1 MLSFRL
7 FCLSIVILD
16 IKRRPEWGAT
26 RVVWCAMETAR
37 QIAVAGLVMTGCYS
51 KPKPKEVS
59 EETKLTRAKNRIE
72 EYGNELAV
80 LQQQRFDLRREA
92 GNAARRF
99 RDTNDPASRE
109 EMNRKLAQDGEKLRE
124 ITAVTTHRRELQME
138 LEKTRLGYIRQT
150 DTDIMFDLQGI
161 QAHKTISE
169 TEAEEA
175 RIKFLISTSK
185 VDDKEL
191 ENLRIQ
197 REELERQQQAKT
209 QTFDMESY
217 VAQEAAAIF
226 SMLSQEKD
234 KLKEEE
240 EKVNAAIK
248 AAQAAKPAP
257 ATATSNKNYSL
268 PQQAK
273 LVSKKQANGVV
284 SA

>member
-1 MLSFRL
+1 
-7 FCLSIVILD
+7 
-16 IKRRPEWGAT
+16 
-26 RVVWCAMETAR
+26 METAR

-150 DTDIMFDLQGI
+150 DTDIMSDLQGI
-161 QAHKTISE
+161 QANKTISE

-257 ATATSNKNYSL
+257 ATATASSKNYSL

-273 LVSKKQANGVV
+273 LASSKKQTNGVV
-284 SA
+284 LSA

>member
-1 MLSFRL
+1 
-7 FCLSIVILD
+7 
-16 IKRRPEWGAT
+16 
-26 RVVWCAMETAR
+26 METAR

-80 LQQQRFDLRREA
+80 LQQQRSDLRREA

-99 RDTNDPASRE
+99 RDTNDPASRD

-150 DTDIMFDLQGI
+150 DTDIMSDLQGI
-161 QAHKTISE
+161 QANKTISE

-248 AAQAAKPAP
+248 AAQAARPAP
-257 ATATSNKNYSL
+257 ATATASSKNYSL

-273 LVSKKQANGVV
+273 LASSKKQTNGVV
-284 SA
+284 LSA